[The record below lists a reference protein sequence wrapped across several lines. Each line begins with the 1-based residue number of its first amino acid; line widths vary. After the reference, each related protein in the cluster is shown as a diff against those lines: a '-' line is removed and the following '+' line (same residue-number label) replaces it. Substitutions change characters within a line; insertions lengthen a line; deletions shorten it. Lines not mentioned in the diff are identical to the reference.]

1 MLYYRGD
8 KFVKGKKF
16 TINEAE
22 YKFIRKT
29 KDKELVFESTKD
41 KSTLKILESKFNGVE
56 TLVEKINQEN
66 KEINELIGKILRS
79 KSLARKNEDLLAKY
93 GIKVNYDRGQGVTLT
108 GPNGKLL
115 SSSTK
120 EVEGPTKPGHS
131 KTHEKLD
138 SWYTSR
144 LKDNI
149 KYRDMAQAELDE
161 LQAMDRDDI
170 IRKYNTVSTER
181 ALAAHAENIER
192 QKQRIADYDKHIKDY
207 ENNIKYN
214 RDYVMRERRAG
225 HKGTANWTDKIMDK
239 DESNEK
245 VDYLNYLT
253 KDNLGNPTK
262 TRSAASYVGDSK
274 QDYNPRDPYY
284 SSKYYGK
291 HGQPQDMS
299 EKINKYNELKT
310 NIGMA
315 QHDVYWSSQGSGYGG
330 YKSDE
335 DLEKEIQA
343 MRDELEARIERLR
356 ADNESRKASNAKDIE
371 KLKAREKEL
380 DDYLKSLGI
389 RESVRASMVKKAMLV
404 ESAKL
409 NEGHEEHYEYIKGAL
424 DNLFEE
430 ILNLG
435 KEVDNLGYTTL
446 ADELTKC
453 LDIIENYNF
462 ASDNI
467 YTKKDGTAGRIM
479 TAKEAKDSGIYD
491 AIRKKKSEKK

>member
-79 KSLARKNEDLLAKY
+79 KSLARKNEELLAKY

-115 SSSTK
+115 SSSTR
-120 EVEGPTKPGHS
+120 EVEGPTKPGHND
-131 KTHEKLD
+131 THKKED
-138 SWYTSR
+138 DWYKSR
-144 LKDNI
+144 LKDNTEF
-149 KYRDMAQAELDE
+149 RDMAQAELDK

-192 QKQRIADYDKHIKDY
+192 QKQRIADYDKLIKDY

-214 RDYVMRERRAG
+214 RDYVMRKRRAG
-225 HKGTANWTDKIMDK
+225 HKGTPGWSDRIMSK

-253 KDNLGNPTK
+253 KTDLGNPTK
-262 TRSAASYVGDSK
+262 DRYSANYIGDSR
-274 QDYNPRDPYY
+274 QQVNPKDRYY
-284 SSKYYGK
+284 SSYYYGK
-291 HGQPQDMS
+291 NGGPD
-299 EKINKYNELKT
+299 ERAERLKKYDELKN
-310 NIGMA
+310 NISDA
-315 QHDVYWSSQGSGYGG
+315 QRDVTWSSQNSRFGG
-330 YKSDE
+330 YKSEE

-343 MRDELEARIERLR
+343 MRDDLEAKIEKLR
-356 ADNESRKASNAKDIE
+356 ANNESRKVGNAKDIE
-371 KLKAREKEL
+371 RLKAREKEL

-389 RESVRASMVKKAMLV
+389 RESVRTKMIKKAMLV

-424 DNLFEE
+424 DSLFEE

-435 KEVDNLGYTTL
+435 EEADNLGYTTL
-446 ADELTKC
+446 ADALDKC
-453 LDIIENYNF
+453 LNIIEDYSF

-479 TAKEAKDSGIYD
+479 TAKEAKDFGIYD
-491 AIRKKKSEKK
+491 AIRKKKSEEK

>member
-79 KSLARKNEDLLAKY
+79 KSLARKNEELLAKY

-131 KTHEKLD
+131 QTHKKVD

-149 KYRDMAQAELDE
+149 EYRDMAQAELDK

-170 IRKYNTVSTER
+170 IRKYNTISTER

-207 ENNIKYN
+207 ESNVKYN

-225 HKGTANWTDKIMDK
+225 HKGTASWTDKIMNK

-262 TRSAASYVGDSK
+262 ARSAASYVGDSK
-274 QDYNPRDPYY
+274 QDYNARNPYY
-284 SSKYYGK
+284 SSEYYGK
-291 HGQPQDMS
+291 HGQPQNKS
-299 EKINKYNELKT
+299 EKINRYNELKT
-310 NIGMA
+310 GIDMA
-315 QHDVYWSSQGSGYGG
+315 QRDVSWSSRGSSYGG

-343 MRDELEARIERLR
+343 MRDELEAKIERLR
-356 ADNESRKASNAKDIE
+356 ASNESRKASNAKDIE
-371 KLKAREKEL
+371 RLKAREKEL

-424 DNLFEE
+424 DSLFEE

-435 KEVDNLGYTTL
+435 KEADNLGYTTL
-446 ADELTKC
+446 ADALDKC
-453 LDIIENYNF
+453 LDIIEDYNF
-462 ASDNI
+462 ASDSI

-491 AIRKKKSEKK
+491 AVRKKKSEEK

>member
-93 GIKVNYDRGQGVTLT
+93 GIKVDYDKGQGVTLI
-108 GPNGKLL
+108 GPNGKEL

-120 EVEGPTKPGHS
+120 EVEGPAKPGHN
-131 KTHEKLD
+131 KTHEELDYWYIANVDNYIKL
-138 SWYTSR
+138 
-144 LKDNI
+144 
-149 KYRDMAQAELDE
+149 RDKAKAELEE

-170 IRKYNTVSTER
+170 IRKYNDVSTEG
-181 ALAAHAENIER
+181 ALAQHAVDIER
-192 QKQRIADYDKHIKDY
+192 QKMRVAECEKSIKKFKDY
-207 ENNIKYN
+207 VKHNTDQVK
-214 RDYVMRERRAG
+214 RDRRAG
-225 HKGTANWTDKIMDK
+225 HKGRVAYSDTVMRKNV
-239 DESNEK
+239 SNKK

-253 KDNLGNPTK
+253 KKDYEKPYGKYNSMSL
-262 TRSAASYVGDSK
+262 VGDREQRS
-274 QDYNPRDPYY
+274 RDNGYY
-284 SSKYYGK
+284 SSMYYGK
-291 HGQPQDMS
+291 NGGPS
-299 EKINKYNELKT
+299 ERDERLKKYNDLKS
-310 NIGMA
+310 NIDSA
-315 QHDVYWSSQGSGYGG
+315 KDDVRRSSQGSDSYFG

-335 DLEKEIQA
+335 ELEAEIQKMRDDLEK
-343 MRDELEARIERLR
+343 RIEALK
-356 ADNESRKASNAKDIE
+356 ANNESRKAGNAEYIE

-446 ADELTKC
+446 ADKLDKC

-462 ASDNI
+462 ASDSI

-491 AIRKKKSEKK
+491 AIRKKKSEEK

>member
-93 GIKVNYDRGQGVTLT
+93 GIKVNYDRGQGVTLI
-108 GPNGKLL
+108 GPNGKSL
-115 SSSTK
+115 SSSTR

-131 KTHEKLD
+131 RTHERQD

-144 LKDNI
+144 LRDYT
-149 KYRDMAQAELDE
+149 KYRDEAQAELE
-161 LQAMDRDDI
+161 KLQAMDRDDI
-170 IRKYNTVSTER
+170 IRKYNDKSTEE
-181 ALAAHAENIER
+181 ALAAHAAHIER
-192 QKQRIADYDKHIKDY
+192 QKKYVADYDKRVKEY
-207 ENNIKYN
+207 ENNVKRN
-214 RDYVMRERRAG
+214 VDEVKRDRRAG
-225 HKGTANWTDKIMDK
+225 HKGTAAWSDRVMSK
-239 DESNEK
+239 DDSNEK

-253 KDNLGNPTK
+253 KADLGNPTK
-262 TRSAASYVGDSK
+262 SRGANSYVGDNK
-274 QDYNPRDPYY
+274 QYTNPRDSYY
-284 SSKYYGK
+284 SSHYYGK
-291 HGQPQDMS
+291 HGQPNNRS
-299 EKINKYNELKT
+299 EKMNKYAELKN
-310 NIGMA
+310 NISMA
-315 QHDVYWSSQGSGYGG
+315 QRDVNWSSQGSGYGG

-335 DLEKEIQA
+335 DLEKEIQK
-343 MRDELEARIERLR
+343 MRDELEARIESLR
-356 ADNESRKASNAKDIE
+356 SSNEHRKANNARDTE
-371 KLKAREKEL
+371 KLQAREKEL

-389 RESVRASMVKKAMLV
+389 RESVRASMVKKAVLV
-404 ESAKL
+404 EAAKL
-409 NEGHEEHYEYIKGAL
+409 NEGHEKHYEYVKETL

-430 ILNLG
+430 ILNFG
-435 KEVDNLGYTTL
+435 MEMDSLGYTAL
-446 ADELTKC
+446 ARKLEKC
-453 LDIIENYNF
+453 LSIIEDYSF
-462 ASDNI
+462 ASDSI
-467 YTKKDGTAGRIM
+467 YTKEDGTAGRIM

-491 AIRKKKSEKK
+491 VIRKKKSEKK